1 MPARPLLILAMA
13 VLATGCTTTSKMSVA
28 DLNDYKIDCSKKDQ
42 QIEFLY
48 SQIPSRGDQAANAFI
63 LTGITSTVVTTMDGT
78 YDRRREAYRGHNRA
92 IILSKIDYI
101 RKYCR

>member
-1 MPARPLLILAMA
+1 MPSHSLLIIAIAAM
-13 VLATGCTTTSKMSVA
+13 VTGCTTTSKMSVA
-28 DLNDYKIDCSKKDQ
+28 DLNDYKIDCRKKDQ

-48 SQIPSRGDQAANAFI
+48 SQIPSQGDQAANAFI
-63 LTGITSTVVTTMDGT
+63 LTGITSTIVTTMDGT
-78 YDRRREAYRGHNRA
+78 YDRRREAYRGYNRA

>member
-1 MPARPLLILAMA
+1 MPSRSLLILAIATM
-13 VLATGCTTTSKMSVA
+13 ATGCTTTSKMNVA
-28 DLNDYKIDCSKKDQ
+28 DLNNYQIDCSKKNQ

-48 SQIPSRGDQAANAFI
+48 SQIPSRSDQAANAFI
-63 LTGITSTVVTTMDGT
+63 FTGIPSTIVTTMDGT
-78 YDRRREAYRGHNRA
+78 YDHRREAYRGYNRA